1 MKISTIL
8 IDGCPELALA
18 LPVREAF
25 VLYPVRQAA
34 GLAGM
39 NLPETFTHPDDP
51 LRAVLMS
58 GDRDIDMLRRMADH
72 CARALRN
79 GSLAGDTLLAE
90 NDAHYLPPITRP
102 GKILAAGRNYHRPGA
117 AKVET
122 SEAGPPIFA
131 KFPSTMVG
139 HGQPVHYPRE
149 TRKLDYEVELA
160 VVIGKRCRDL
170 APEEALDVVAGY
182 TIFNDLTM
190 SDIQKNEIQK
200 GLMLFGK
207 NADCSGPCGPWLVT
221 RDEIADPDNLRLS
234 LTVGGERRQDDSTA
248 SMVFDTRSLIA
259 YCSRI
264 ELHPGDIILTGTPAG
279 TAAQSQ
285 DADNLFLKPGDL
297 MDCWVEKVGRLS
309 NPVVA

>member
-8 IDGCPELALA
+8 IDGHPELALA
-18 LPVREAF
+18 LPFRDAF
-25 VLYPVRQAA
+25 VLYPVRHAA
-34 GLAGM
+34 RSIGM
-39 NLPETFTHPDDP
+39 DLPEAFAHPDDP
-51 LRAVLMS
+51 LRAVLIS
-58 GDRDIDMLRRMADH
+58 GDRDIGMLRRIEEH
-72 CARALRN
+72 CAQALRD
-79 GSLAGDTLLAE
+79 GSLAVDTLLAE
-90 NDAHYLPPITRP
+90 TGAHYLPPVTRP
-102 GKILAAGRNYHRPGA
+102 GKILAAGRNYHRRGA
-117 AKVET
+117 AKAET

-131 KFPSTMVG
+131 KLPSTMVG
-139 HGQPVHYPRE
+139 HGQPVYYPRE

-170 APEEALDVVAGY
+170 RPEEALDAVAGY

-190 SDIQKNEIQK
+190 SDIHKSEIQK

-221 RDEIADPDNLRLS
+221 RDEIPDPDDLRLS
-234 LTVGGERRQDDSTA
+234 LAVDGKKRQDDSTA

-279 TAAQSQ
+279 TAAQSE

-297 MDCWVEKVGRLS
+297 VDCWVEKVGRLS
-309 NPVVA
+309 NPIVA